1 MKRLVLLLLVSF
13 FLVSI
18 FSCGAIFKK
27 KGPEL
32 AGTWKGTA
40 AISIESDMDIIT
52 MIITKDG
59 DKYSGKITD
68 SIGYL
73 NNTPLKDIVF
83 TDNTLTF
90 SFDVVAAGSL
100 VETILTYENGT
111 LKGEF
116 ETTDGQVTGIFE
128 LKKEKEK

>member
-1 MKRLVLLLLVSF
+1 MKKIVLLLLVS
-13 FLVSI
+13 LVFTSI
-18 FSCGAIFKK
+18 FSCGSIFKK

-40 AISIESDMDIIT
+40 MISVESDLDQIT

-59 DKYSGKITD
+59 EKYTGKITD

-73 NNTPLKDIVF
+73 KNTPLKNIIF
-83 TDNTLTF
+83 KDNTLSF
-90 SFDVVAAGSL
+90 AFDVVAAGSV
-100 VETILTYENGT
+100 VETIMVYENDT
-111 LKGEF
+111 LKGDF
-116 ETTDGQVTGIFE
+116 ETTDGQVYGTFD